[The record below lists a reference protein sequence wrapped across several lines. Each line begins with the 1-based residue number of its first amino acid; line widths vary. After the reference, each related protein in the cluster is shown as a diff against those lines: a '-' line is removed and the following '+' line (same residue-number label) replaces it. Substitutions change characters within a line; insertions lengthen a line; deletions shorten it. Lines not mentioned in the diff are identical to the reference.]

1 MIRII
6 SFNINGLRARPHQLE
21 ELKIK
26 YDPDI
31 IAIQEIKVSDED
43 FPPNIPEEL
52 GYLYFNY
59 GQKGFHG
66 VAIFSKIQPIN
77 VQKGLNGGD
86 DEMQKRYVQ
95 CDYKTDSG
103 IISVCNSYFPQGE
116 NRKHPDKFPYKER
129 YYKRITEHMS
139 SLEKIIL
146 TGDFNIAPNRNDI
159 GMNEDGI
166 KRWLSQG
173 HTAFLPEELEWY
185 ERLTSLGLNDI
196 WREQNPDSTKC
207 SWFDYRSRGF
217 DQVPKRGLRID
228 HFLLSEE
235 LQNKYITSEIDHEVR
250 AMEKPSDHCPV
261 ILDLDLD
268 FISND

>member
-6 SFNINGLRARPHQLE
+6 CFNINGLRARPHQLE
-21 ELKIK
+21 ALKEK

-31 IAIQEIKVSDED
+31 IALQEIKVSDED
-43 FPPNIPEEL
+43 FPEQIPTGL
-52 GYLYFNY
+52 GFNYYNY

-66 VAIFSKIQPIN
+66 VAIFSKQTPIN
-77 VQKGLNGGD
+77 VTKGLDGGD
-86 DEMQKRYVQ
+86 DEAQKRYIQ
-95 CDYKTDSG
+95 CDYSTNSG
-103 IISVCNSYFPQGE
+103 PLSVCNSYFPQGE
-116 NRKHPDKFPYKER
+116 NRKHPEKFPYKDR
-129 YYKRITEHMS
+129 YYKRITNHIKK
-139 SLEKIIL
+139 LNTDVVL

-173 HTAFLPEELEWY
+173 HTAFLPEEIEWY
-185 ERLTSLGLNDI
+185 KKLTDLGLVDI
-196 WREQNPDSTKC
+196 WRERNPDSTKC

-228 HFLLSEE
+228 HFLLSKGV
-235 LQNKYITSEIDHEVR
+235 QNKYMNSEIDHELR

-261 ILDLDLD
+261 VLDLDMD
-268 FISND
+268 FA